1 MTDETAME
9 PLELRQLVGQVISER
24 YRVDGVIGVGGM
36 GAVFRCRHLGLGLD
50 VAVKVL
56 HPHIGDDAE
65 SGARFAREAHSAS
78 RLDHPNCVRVLDFGN
93 FRDERGRVAK
103 YLCMELLCG
112 FELARLLDEPLATE
126 HALALV
132 RQMLDGL
139 AHAHARGVVHRDVK
153 PRNVVIVA
161 GSRGE
166 DVVKLV
172 DFGTAKILT
181 GEGAAERMTRQ
192 GTVCG
197 TPSYMSPEQV
207 VGEPIDGRA
216 DLYATGVLL
225 HRMLCGRLPFDAD
238 DPARVM
244 QMHLLEPPPSLPRRL
259 PERLRAFGARLL
271 AKNRE
276 RRHPTAAAARDELD
290 AIISARS
297 PELCIGVETAHGST
311 ALPAAA
317 ATGPSTR
324 RRLSIRT
331 IYPSDDEPTRQTGV
345 VTTVTPADAAGSFP
359 SGTDPSSRT
368 HSKR

>member
-1 MTDETAME
+1 MTTGNATE

-24 YRVDGVIGVGGM
+24 YQVDGVIGVGGM

-56 HPHIGDDAE
+56 HPHIGNDAE
-65 SGARFAREAHSAS
+65 CGARFAREAHSAS

-93 FRDERGRVAK
+93 FQDDGGRVAK

-112 FELARLLDEPLATE
+112 FELARLLDEPLPTGQ
-126 HALALV
+126 ALALV

-139 AHAHARGVVHRDVK
+139 AHAHERGVVHRDVK

-197 TPSYMSPEQV
+197 TPNYMSPEQV

-225 HRMLCGRLPFDAD
+225 HRMLCGRLPFAAE

-244 QMHLLEPPPSLPRRL
+244 QMHLLDPPPPLPRRL
-259 PERLRAFGARLL
+259 PERLRAFGAQLL

-276 RRHPTAAAARDELD
+276 RRHRTAAAARDELD
-290 AIISARS
+290 AIIAARP
-297 PELCIGVETAHGST
+297 PEPLEGRERADAST
-311 ALPAAA
+311 ALHAGTA
-317 ATGPSTR
+317 PSTR
-324 RRLSIRT
+324 ARRRISIR
-331 IYPSDDEPTRQTGV
+331 
-345 VTTVTPADAAGSFP
+345 
-359 SGTDPSSRT
+359 
-368 HSKR
+368 